1 MLKWV
6 RSRPWL
12 SDPTGHL
19 LQPPILIT
27 DAFNLGRSPLI
38 ATDVAWDSLSWEAQI
53 IKLAEMAQAVWRS
66 DRVQIWWERVP
77 AYDIAQLTCVTDTG
91 TAGQSLNHQ
100 GLATP
105 PLAIA
110 ALIPFWPETVDTF
123 AHLLAQLEDPT
134 LLMPLLPTGGDLSTV
149 LMVAVQSQQG
159 RRGLIWGERRQPPWG
174 QADYWAG
181 GYLGQLLSRAADRH
195 EFTQLQIQLHHQAQA
210 VQKLETELGQATQAW
225 QESQIF
231 IQGIVNASPCVIY
244 LYDSL
249 LNRVIYS
256 NSELFQ
262 QLGYTLADLSQM
274 PGPFLQ
280 ERIHPEDQAA
290 VWEQRCQWLENP
302 APDILQMQYRVLL
315 PTGDWRWL
323 FIREA
328 VFTAGTTG
336 LPQQTIGTA
345 VDITLL
351 KSKEIALQRAN
362 TELKRLALID
372 DLTQVFNRRHFERY
386 LQAAWLNMASAQAPL
401 SLLLCDI
408 DNFKGYNDAYGHPA
422 GDRCLKQV
430 AHVLYQVVGRG
441 TDVVARYGGE
451 EFAILLPNT
460 DSAGGIQI
468 AHQIQV
474 ILKHQALSHSGGIEK
489 RVTLS
494 IGLATLTPSPLQGA
508 SLLVSLA
515 DQALYEAKLSGR
527 NRYCVASPPP
537 ALSERA
543 DLPPAPE
550 GRLL

>member
-1 MLKWV
+1 MGAFH
-6 RSRPWL
+6 PWL
-12 SDPTGHL
+12 CDTTGHL
-19 LQPPILIT
+19 LQSLILST
-27 DAFNLGRSPLI
+27 DALNLGRSPLI
-38 ATDVAWDSLSWEAQI
+38 ASDAAWDSLSWEAQL
-53 IKLAEMAQAVWRS
+53 IKLAQMAQEVWRS
-66 DRVQIWWERVP
+66 DRVQIWWEQAP
-77 AYDIAQLTCVTDTG
+77 AYDVAQLTCVADTG
-91 TAGQSLNHQ
+91 TPEPAFKHPELV
-100 GLATP
+100 
-105 PLAIA
+105 PLAIS
-110 ALIPFWPETVDTF
+110 ALVPLWPETIDTF

-134 LLMPLLPTGGDLSTV
+134 QLMPLLPAGGDLSTV
-149 LMVAVQSQQG
+149 LMVAVQSHQG
-159 RRGLIWGERRQPPWG
+159 GRGLIWGERRHDPWG

-181 GYLGQLLSRAADRH
+181 GYLGQRLARAADCH
-195 EFTQLQIQLHHQAQA
+195 ELNQLQTQLHYQTQ
-210 VQKLETELGQATQAW
+210 VTQKLETELGQATQAW

-244 LYDSL
+244 VYDSL
-249 LNRVIYS
+249 LDRVIYS
-256 NSELFQ
+256 NDELFQ
-262 QLGYTLADLSQM
+262 QLGYAQADLSQM

-280 ERIHPEDQAA
+280 ERIHPEDQT
-290 VWEQRCQWLENP
+290 VVCEQRRQWLEDP
-302 APDILQMQYRVLL
+302 APDILQIQYRVLL

-323 FIREA
+323 LIREA

-336 LPQQTIGTA
+336 ASQQTIGTA

-430 AHVLYQVVGRG
+430 AHILYQVVGRG

-460 DSAGGIQI
+460 DIAGGIQI
-468 AHQIQV
+468 AQQIQV
-474 ILKHQALSHSGGIEK
+474 MLKHQALPHSRGIEQ

-494 IGLATLTPSPLQGA
+494 IGLATLTPTPLQGA

-537 ALSERA
+537 ASSERA
-543 DLPPAPE
+543 DLPPASE
-550 GRLL
+550 GRLR